1 MLGAWPLVL
10 LLFFIGAALELAR
23 LLNSDDEITLRLA
36 VGRMLA
42 GAITAMLALLI
53 KVKSPDIEDLAVVG
67 LGAAVAAVGY
77 TAVQPTLKRVL
88 RALLNA
94 RQGENDRED
103 KL

>member
-10 LLFFIGAALELAR
+10 LLFFIGAALELAS

-36 VGRMLA
+36 VGRMRA

-53 KVKSPDIEDLAVVG
+53 KVKSPEIEDLAVVG

-88 RALLNA
+88 RALLNT

-103 KL
+103 NP

>member
-23 LLNSDDEITLRLA
+23 LLNSDDGITLRLA

-53 KVKSPDIEDLAVVG
+53 KVKSPEIEDLAVVG

-103 KL
+103 NP

>member
-23 LLNSDDEITLRLA
+23 LLNSDDEITSRLA

-103 KL
+103 KS